1 MQTVSNVKN
10 KKMINQIAVKSLKA
24 RKKRNLIAILA
35 IALTSVLFTALFTI
49 GGSLIEK
56 NQESTMRQVG
66 GSSHAGYKY
75 LTKSEYEKVAKDK
88 DLKSVSYRIVLA
100 DAENKPLIKVR
111 TEMAYYE
118 DLDAKWSF
126 CYPEE
131 GRMPKK
137 ENECVASD
145 LILKALGVPC
155 KIGEKFTVD
164 FSVKG
169 TKYSKEFTLCGWYK
183 GDRVSMSQIMC
194 VSKKLVNQLAP
205 TTENYEYGDDIAG
218 TYMVDFNFKTSF
230 NLEKQLEELN
240 KRIGFEE
247 KSNGVNWAYLGMK
260 ADAGT
265 IAFIV
270 VMLGII
276 LISGYLIIYNIFYMN
291 VFGDIR
297 FYGLLKTIG
306 TTKKQL
312 RKMVRRQANLLS
324 LAGIPLGLIVGAVVG
339 EGLLP
344 VICAN
349 LNMGDTA
356 GINVVLRPWIFI
368 GSAVFSFLTVQIS
381 CIKPCR
387 IVAKIFPIEAVKLT
401 EVSVNAKVKG
411 KKRRTHK
418 LTMHAFGLANIK
430 RNRKKAVLV
439 IFSLSLSLIL
449 LNTVYTLLNGFDMDK
464 YISNRSVSDYMV
476 TDATTDNPALSV
488 RAEDGVTSD
497 FLTELQEQDGIEESG
512 NVYYSEWEQQLSDWE
527 KGRFE
532 ERIWK
537 DWKKNFAY
545 MIQMIGEDDMKQ
557 EIDFDKERGSITAKM
572 YGLDQMVFEKLK
584 CEQGEL
590 DWEKFKSG
598 NYIVVNQFKSG
609 DVEKPIYDVGD
620 KITLTGENGFTKE
633 YEVMALVDMPYP
645 VEFQMYLSLEVN
657 YILPSS
663 EFLNYFEGRQPMKTL
678 FNVSK
683 KNEKEIESWLENY
696 CTNINDDLTYT
707 SKSTMEAEFA
717 TFQNMVAMVGGF
729 LSFVLALIGIL
740 NFVNTILTGIL
751 SRKQEFAMLESVG
764 MTRKQLREMLMWEGG
779 YYALFTS
786 IVAVFAGGMLS
797 VTLIKSYTAEFFFFT
812 WKFSVL
818 PILICVPFLALIV
831 LLVPYLACE
840 KMCRVSVVERIRSVE

>member
-1 MQTVSNVKN
+1 MSNVKN
-10 KKMINQIAVKSLKA
+10 KKMINQIALKSLKA

-35 IALTSVLFTALFTI
+35 IVLTSVLFTALFTI

-66 GSSHAGYKY
+66 GSAHAGYKY

-88 DLKSVSYRIVLA
+88 GLKSVSYRIALA

-118 DLDAKWSF
+118 ELEAKWSF

-131 GRMPKK
+131 GHMPKK

-145 LILKALGVPC
+145 LTLKALGVPC
-155 KIGEKFTVD
+155 KIGEKFSVD
-164 FSVKG
+164 FSVRGK
-169 TKYSKEFTLCGWYK
+169 KYSKEFILCGWYK
-183 GDRVSMSQIMC
+183 GDRVSMSQVMC

-205 TTENYEYGDDIAG
+205 TAESYQYGGDIAG
-218 TYMVDFNFKTSF
+218 SYMVDFNFKTSF
-230 NLEKQLEELN
+230 NLKKQLEELN

-247 KSNGVNWAYLGMK
+247 KSTGVNWAYLGMK
-260 ADAGT
+260 ADAET
-265 IAFIV
+265 VVLIV

-276 LISGYLIIYNIFYMN
+276 LISGYLIIYNIFYIN

-312 RKMVRRQANLLS
+312 GKIVRKQANLLS
-324 LAGIPLGLIVGAVVG
+324 LAGIPIGLILGAVVG
-339 EGLLP
+339 AGLLP
-344 VICAN
+344 IICAN
-349 LNMGDTA
+349 LSMGDTE
-356 GINVVLRPWIFI
+356 GTNVVLHPWIFI

-387 IVAKIFPIEAVKLT
+387 IVAKISPIEAVKLT
-401 EVSVNAKVKG
+401 ESSVNAKVKG

-439 IFSLSLSLIL
+439 VFSLSLSLIL
-449 LNTVYTLLNGFDMDK
+449 LNTVYTLLKGFDMDK
-464 YISNRSVSDYMV
+464 YVSNRSVSDYMV
-476 TDATTDNPALSV
+476 TDATTDNPALSE
-488 RAEDGVTSD
+488 RTEDGVTSD
-497 FLTELQEQDGIEESG
+497 FLTELREQDGIKESG
-512 NVYYSEWEQQLSDWE
+512 NVYYSEWEQKLSDWE
-527 KGRFE
+527 KERLE

-545 MIQMIGEDDMKQ
+545 MIQLIGEEDMKQ
-557 EIDFDKERGSITAKM
+557 EIDADKERGSITAKM
-572 YGLDQMVFEKLK
+572 YGLDQLVFEKLK

-598 NYIVVNQFKSG
+598 NYIVVNQFESDDG
-609 DVEKPIYDVGD
+609 EKPIYDVGD

-633 YEVMALVDMPYP
+633 YEVMALVSMPNP
-645 VEFQMYLSLEVN
+645 AEFQMYFSLEIN

-678 FNVSK
+678 FNISAK
-683 KNEKEIESWLENY
+683 DEKQIESWLENY

-717 TFQNMVAMVGGF
+717 TLQNMIVIVGGF

-786 IVAVFAGGMLS
+786 IVAVLAGSILS
-797 VTLIKSYTAEFFFFT
+797 MTLIKSYTSGFFFLT
-812 WKFSVL
+812 WKFTVL
-818 PILICVPFLALIV
+818 PILICIPFLLLIV
-831 LLVPYLACE
+831 LFVPYLACE
-840 KMCRVSVVERIRSVE
+840 KMCRISVVERIRSGE